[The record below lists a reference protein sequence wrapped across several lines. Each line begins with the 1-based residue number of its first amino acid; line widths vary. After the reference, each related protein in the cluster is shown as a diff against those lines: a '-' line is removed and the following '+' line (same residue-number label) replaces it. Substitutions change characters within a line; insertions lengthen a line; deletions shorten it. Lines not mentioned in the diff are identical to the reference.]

1 MSTSSLSVDAFTTL
15 SVCDVVT
22 DDDDFLSTVFTD
34 TFLPPTGALIGLD
47 LACCSCSCFFLAA
60 TKLLGVAG
68 VVVGVDGC
76 PGRFKPLLFA
86 RMLPSSAGCT
96 STFLSTE
103 ARVAT
108 SFSSSSST
116 TSDTFLIG
124 FDCGATEVLDVFAAD
139 DGDDDDGF
147 RDASTLDDVFLV
159 VDVDVGVGVDS
170 VAVPVDFVSV
180 LGSAFRA
187 DFALATI
194 PELCDF
200 TCKAKMK
207 KET

>member
-1 MSTSSLSVDAFTTL
+1 M
-15 SVCDVVT
+15 
-22 DDDDFLSTVFTD
+22 
-34 TFLPPTGALIGLD
+34 
-47 LACCSCSCFFLAA
+47 
-60 TKLLGVAG
+60 
-68 VVVGVDGC
+68 
-76 PGRFKPLLFA
+76 
-86 RMLPSSAGCT
+86 
-96 STFLSTE
+96 
-103 ARVAT
+103 AT

-124 FDCGATEVLDVFAAD
+124 FDCGATEVLDVFAAAD
-139 DGDDDDGF
+139 DDDDGF

-159 VDVDVGVGVDS
+159 VDVGVGADS